1 MKTLRATHRTL
12 ILNLTIISE
21 RCGYLTIVPALARVG
36 YAMIDNQR
44 GAELAI
50 IISWSNGARV
60 E

>member
-1 MKTLRATHRTL
+1 MKTLRATHRTI

-50 IISWSNGARV
+50 IIS
-60 E
+60 